1 MIFNG
6 FTVNLSHRQSSDVI
20 FNILLSELKHSR
32 IAFTPSRVLVL
43 QVFLQIV
50 DICYNFF
57 LEAYGE
63 DESRSLSPFEAFDSV
78 VKKKVVFPLL
88 SLMKDAENTK
98 MTSEFEPIFNSLREQ
113 FPLKESER
121 WFYNFETLSKINES
135 IPL

>member
-1 MIFNG
+1 MILNG
-6 FTVNLSHRQSSDVI
+6 FTVNLSHRQSSDVV
-20 FNILLSELKHSR
+20 FNILLSELKQSR

-63 DESRSLSPFEAFDSV
+63 DETRSLTSFEAFDSV

-88 SLMKDAENTK
+88 SLMKEAENLK

-113 FPLKESER
+113 GPLKESEK
-121 WFYNFETLSKINES
+121 WFYNFETLAKMSES
-135 IPL
+135 TSL